1 MTTSLRLI
9 PIAVLILVTLG
20 ADQVQAEAV
29 CSDTLTAGQWIECTE
44 DATSMSHIDIDLS
57 SGVNITT
64 TGESDHGI
72 LGHHQGAGD
81 ITINVNG
88 TEDNKTITT
97 SGSRANGISALSDGK
112 GSIDLTIT
120 NVDITTAHSTVNI
133 AHGISARQYF
143 LDDTLAP
150 YGTYNVEIRV
160 SDSQITTAGRNNAG
174 ISGYHD
180 GDISLGSAIN
190 TGNLEI
196 TVDNTDIMT
205 TGDFGFGITGHAERT
220 EGDVIITVTGGV
232 TTTAGSRA
240 RGINGIHGS
249 STGTGE
255 SGDVVIHAT
264 NADIRTTYDGSVGTD
279 PPIGLLAFNQTDG
292 EGNVMVTLTDTNIS
306 TGGPGADAVFAQR
319 LRGNGDVTIT
329 IQRGQITTNH
339 YQAEG
344 ILGWHGGSEGAT
356 GDVRI
361 NLKDV
366 TIETN
371 GEQLVPS
378 QSYTLSHGAFGYHT
392 GDGDIIIDARSGTAI
407 STNGAFSYGLRAFS
421 AGTGNIQVTTHKGSS
436 ITNTGLSGHGIDARN
451 TKADVMDD
459 TRSITITVGGDITA
473 SGENAHGV
481 RIGTGSS
488 GFVGLDEDGYRRQ
501 TVTVNGRV
509 TGGSG
514 SGAGIY
520 LSNGGKVIIGPQ
532 GKRRCGVGDRDSR
545 YRGCRICCRWR
556 SDY

>member
-29 CSDTLTAGQWIECTE
+29 CSDTLTAGQWIECRE
-44 DATSMSHIDIDLS
+44 ASTSRIPIDIDLS

-64 TGESDHGI
+64 TGDTDPGI
-72 LGHHQGAGD
+72 LGHHQGEGD
-81 ITINVNG
+81 ITIIVTG

-97 SGSRANGISALSDGK
+97 SGSQANGISALSHGK

-133 AHGISARQYF
+133 AHGISASQYF

-150 YGTYNVEIRV
+150 YDGTYNVEIRV

-174 ISGYHD
+174 IRGYHD

-205 TGDFGFGITGHAERT
+205 TGDFGFGINGHAERT

-249 STGTGE
+249 GTGTGE

-279 PPIGLLAFNQTDG
+279 PPIGLFAFNQTDG
-292 EGNVMVTLTDTNIS
+292 EGNVMVTLTNTNIS

-329 IQRGQITTNH
+329 IQR
-339 YQAEG
+339 
-344 ILGWHGGSEGAT
+344 
-356 GDVRI
+356 V
-361 NLKDV
+361 K
-366 TIETN
+366 
-371 GEQLVPS
+371 
-378 QSYTLSHGAFGYHT
+378 
-392 GDGDIIIDARSGTAI
+392 
-407 STNGAFSYGLRAFS
+407 
-421 AGTGNIQVTTHKGSS
+421 
-436 ITNTGLSGHGIDARN
+436 
-451 TKADVMDD
+451 
-459 TRSITITVGGDITA
+459 
-473 SGENAHGV
+473 
-481 RIGTGSS
+481 
-488 GFVGLDEDGYRRQ
+488 
-501 TVTVNGRV
+501 
-509 TGGSG
+509 
-514 SGAGIY
+514 
-520 LSNGGKVIIGPQ
+520 
-532 GKRRCGVGDRDSR
+532 
-545 YRGCRICCRWR
+545 
-556 SDY
+556 